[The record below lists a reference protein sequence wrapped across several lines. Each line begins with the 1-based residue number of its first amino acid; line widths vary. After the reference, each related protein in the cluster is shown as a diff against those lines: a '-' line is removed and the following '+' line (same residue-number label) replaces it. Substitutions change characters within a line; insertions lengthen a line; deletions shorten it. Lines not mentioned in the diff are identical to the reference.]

1 MERNEVF
8 EKVTEIFRD
17 VFEDDEIII
26 SDNTTS
32 ADVEEWGSLTHLT
45 LINEIEMEFGIRF
58 KLSEVQ
64 DSKNVGELVTA
75 LIKHLDEK

>member
-32 ADVEEWGSLTHLT
+32 ADVEEWDSLTHLK
-45 LINEIEMEFGIRF
+45 LINEI
-58 KLSEVQ
+58 
-64 DSKNVGELVTA
+64 
-75 LIKHLDEK
+75 

>member
-32 ADVEEWGSLTHLT
+32 ADVEEWDSLTHLM

>member
-1 MERNEVF
+1 M
-8 EKVTEIFRD
+8 K
-17 VFEDDEIII
+17 
-26 SDNTTS
+26 TS
-32 ADVEEWGSLTHLT
+32 ADVEEWDSLTHLT